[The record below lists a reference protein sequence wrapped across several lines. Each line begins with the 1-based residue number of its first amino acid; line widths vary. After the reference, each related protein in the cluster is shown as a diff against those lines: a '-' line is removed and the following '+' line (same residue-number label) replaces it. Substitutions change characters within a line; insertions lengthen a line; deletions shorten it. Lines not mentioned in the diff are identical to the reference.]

1 MGDDAAEPSVLD
13 NFSFTRNTELL
24 KSNNNH
30 ESLLTASN
38 STKFNGTL
46 ASEESSTTPNSKLS
60 KTSKELI
67 AESQRLLAMCGDVS
81 SEMDYIS
88 DVKKAKD
95 LNCSINEAI
104 YEPVEVTT
112 YKNTIPPFPR
122 VDLDDLV
129 EETVG
134 KSKPAWKQLQNS
146 VSDSYHRAKLV
157 AERTKTDNDFL
168 EGRLRRSSEK
178 RAQSPFSILHSPNNN
193 RSRSP
198 IVSKYS
204 VYEPK
209 AFLHRSSSCAR
220 YPPTSDITY
229 SNKSFND
236 TSNPFVTGPYA
247 APAVSKTQGIE
258 SKYDRLINDIESRLW
273 KTTRLSSRQM
283 AYSSYPYRSMSC
295 SRHERA
301 SKIDHDE
308 DDGIPAYMPRT
319 YYSRPDRSDPDYFD
333 FDLNHSVSLFKKHP
347 TRYTPRGPQ
356 NWESTLVAESAKTKG
371 ENPISGYLFT
381 KGDSDFR
388 TNGSSYLSAAL
399 RTASFWEH
407 RFQSIGKQVLEKNPV
422 TLESLGRLKPI
433 PNKFT
438 EYRDP
443 DFEDYVD
450 PKEDD

>member
-1 MGDDAAEPSVLD
+1 MGDDVTEPSSLD
-13 NFSFTRNTELL
+13 VNSITGNMESIKNDSNCDLLLQKNNCTQSNT
-24 KSNNNH
+24 
-30 ESLLTASN
+30 
-38 STKFNGTL
+38 TL
-46 ASEESSTTPNSKLS
+46 ASDESSITPKSKLS

-81 SEMDYIS
+81 SQLEFITDI
-88 DVKKAKD
+88 KKAKD
-95 LNCSINEAI
+95 VSSDINTAI

-112 YKNTIPPFPR
+112 FKNTLPPFHR
-122 VDLDDLV
+122 VDLDDLI

-134 KSKPAWKQLQNS
+134 KSKPAWKQLENS

-157 AERTKTDNDFL
+157 AERTKTDNNFL
-168 EGRLRRSSEK
+168 EGRLKRSSEK
-178 RAQSPFSILHSPNNN
+178 RAESPFSVLQCYS

-198 IVSKYS
+198 TANKYNK
-204 VYEPK
+204 YEPRSSIY
-209 AFLHRSSSCAR
+209 RSSSCAR
-220 YPPTSDITY
+220 YPSISDTNY
-229 SNKSFND
+229 NNKSFNNI
-236 TSNPFVTGPYA
+236 SNPFVTEPYA

-258 SKYDRLINDIESRLW
+258 SKYDKLINDIESRLW
-273 KTTRLSSRQM
+273 KTTRLSSRPM
-283 AYSSYPYRSMSC
+283 TYSSSPYRSMSC
-295 SRHERA
+295 TRNE
-301 SKIDHDE
+301 KISTNNI
-308 DDGIPAYMPRT
+308 DDDDDIQPYFPRT

-333 FDLNHSVSLFKKHP
+333 FDLTHSVNLYKKHP
-347 TRYTPRGPQ
+347 TKYTPKGPQ
-356 NWESTLVAESAKTKG
+356 NWEHNLVSESTRSKG
-371 ENPISGYLFT
+371 DNPISGYLFT
-381 KGDSDFR
+381 KGDSDYR
-388 TNGSSYLSAAL
+388 TNGTSYLSAAL